1 MHTTRRI
8 FSMRIFASGLIILF
22 ILSGCSTLQTNVR
35 SNIDWARYRHVEV
48 SVTEPDRWELRPLVA
63 EQLAG
68 WGLVPVEHNQQTA
81 DLSATL
87 EVTEG
92 TGIAETGEETTWP
105 KTLLL
110 RLYDRSSGAE
120 LARSRY
126 QLAPTQ
132 NPKHGL
138 ALMVKDLRKQAGKA
152 MTTTPQPTD
161 QHTAIAPVQT
171 TPAPATDSIAPT
183 KPSSP
188 MATPG
193 HNEPGEPE
201 STNSDWVPRFKGWQ
215 SWGNDT
221 TSGETY

>member
-1 MHTTRRI
+1 
-8 FSMRIFASGLIILF
+8 MRLFASGLITLL

-35 SNIDWARYRHVEV
+35 RNIDWARYHHIEI

-68 WGLVPVEHNQQTA
+68 WGFLPVEHNQQPA
-81 DLSATL
+81 DLTARL

-92 TGIAETGEETTWP
+92 TGIAETGEETAWP
-105 KTLLL
+105 KILLL
-110 RLYDRSSGAE
+110 RLYDPSNGTE

-132 NPKHGL
+132 SPKHGL
-138 ALMVKDLRKQAGKA
+138 ALMVKDLRKHTSKI
-152 MTTTPQPTD
+152 MTTTPQPID
-161 QHTAIAPVQT
+161 HNTAIAPVQT
-171 TPAPATDSIAPT
+171 APASAANSTAPT
-183 KPSSP
+183 KPPVP
-188 MATPG
+188 MTAPG

-201 STNSDWVPRFKGWQ
+201 SANSDWVPRFKGWQ
-215 SWGNDT
+215 SWGSDA